1 MQAKVATG
9 TMLEGIIQE
18 YYDRFVESLKY
29 YQIKV
34 TTYLCR
40 YKFDGLTVASTGML
54 SKYMEKKKKAANNR
68 NNQSDNKND
77 QSDD

>member
-18 YYDRFVESLKY
+18 FYDRFVESTY

-34 TTYLCR
+34 TTYLCSH
-40 YKFDGLTVASTGML
+40 KFDGLTVASTGML

-68 NNQSDNKND
+68 IN
-77 QSDD
+77 